1 MKLLNTYQNGNATV
15 EIFSDGTRT
24 IEWKDGEELDLD
36 FPLNIDIRLMTK
48 CDFGYN
54 PTTGKS
60 VCSFCHESARTD
72 GEECDY
78 QALLEVL
85 TEANLPAGIE
95 LAIGM
100 NDITTGLISFLQS
113 CKSYGWIVNGTI
125 NQGAL
130 AKRGSQ
136 TKLRTLIDNDLLKGV
151 GISFRPKMPKMPKWL
166 LEYNNTVVHVI
177 AGIDD
182 FKEVAKL
189 AEQGVKKVLV
199 LGEKDFGFNAGRV
212 NLKSNSHKE
221 WKSKIMLLSYYFDVL
236 SFDNLAL
243 EQLAIKSKLKQETW
257 DEFYQGEHSF
267 YINAVGKYFAP
278 SSRSAILNIPFG
290 KTGLREYFK
299 MLENQIINVRDTTNE

>member
-151 GISFRPKMPKMPKWL
+151 GSFTYQFNTRDSLGFAMKSTWAVIEGKETLLYKDPK
-166 LEYNNTVVHVI
+166 T
-177 AGIDD
+177 DD
-182 FKEVAKL
+182 GTKRS
-189 AEQGVKKVLV
+189 QR
-199 LGEKDFGFNAGRV
+199 GRV
-212 NLKSNSHKE
+212 AVLNDGNTFVDGLYLDNPELKESELVTVFNDGELLKEYSWEEIKSNVQ
-221 WKSKIMLLSYYFDVL
+221 KSVD
-236 SFDNLAL
+236 L
-243 EQLAIKSKLKQETW
+243 ELQ
-257 DEFYQGEHSF
+257 
-267 YINAVGKYFAP
+267 
-278 SSRSAILNIPFG
+278 
-290 KTGLREYFK
+290 
-299 MLENQIINVRDTTNE
+299 